1 MGFQRSCL
9 RLIQHLDSLI
19 LNIALYMIHVFRR
32 TKLFTLPV
40 FRQR

>member
-1 MGFQRSCL
+1 MVFQRSCL
-9 RLIQHLDSLI
+9 RLIEHLDSLI
-19 LNIALYMIHVFRR
+19 YVALYMIYVFHI